1 MIINTDNA
9 LHHPHLSVHRYS
21 RPFLHL
27 LTPFIHLSTWWRKD
41 KALWSLINNLKSHLL
56 WQVRFQ
62 IMEEMWYANHFYLLI
77 HLNRVVT
84 GLFAQ
89 INVIR
94 RDIESTVCVCVCV
107 CVCER
112 VCVWACACVCVS
124 GEMVRRH
131 KGERMQTEREEE
143 RVINSKCF

>member
-107 CVCER
+107 CV
-112 VCVWACACVCVS
+112 WACVCVS
-124 GEMVRRH
+124 VCVCVCVWGDGKKTQRWEDAD
-131 KGERMQTEREEE
+131 GERGGK
-143 RVINSKCF
+143 SH